1 MKIEFSIP
9 ESYAAEV
16 QDGTPILFRME
27 KDGMMQN
34 YKATVY
40 AVESKVDM
48 ATRTLKVRAT
58 YPNPGENIL
67 PGRYTSVE
75 ISKREIKDAL
85 AIPSEAVIPEMGKDI
100 VYLYKNG
107 RASRD
112 HDRYSNREPCT
123 GIARVECGRYA
134 DHVRRDA
141 VTYRHESFY

>member
-1 MKIEFSIP
+1 
-9 ESYAAEV
+9 
-16 QDGTPILFRME
+16 
-27 KDGMMQN
+27 MMQN

-85 AIPSEAVIPEMGKDI
+85 AIPQ
-100 VYLYKNG
+100 
-107 RASRD
+107 R
-112 HDRYSNREPCT
+112 
-123 GIARVECGRYA
+123 GRYP
-134 DHVRRDA
+134 RDGK
-141 VTYRHESFY
+141 RHRLLI

>member
-1 MKIEFSIP
+1 
-9 ESYAAEV
+9 
-16 QDGTPILFRME
+16 
-27 KDGMMQN
+27 MMQN

-107 RASRD
+107 VAELKRSRSVYEPRAVY
-112 HDRYSNREPCT
+112 RYCK
-123 GIARVECGRYA
+123 G
-134 DHVRRDA
+134 
-141 VTYRHESFY
+141 